1 MQNIDLTKQVFQKRQ
16 YTKVVDT
23 TFSQLVPQTVELVVS
38 ASLPTVDQF
47 FSYYN
52 QLFYDIPQFGTT
64 NSHQYLIEQSTAYI
78 GNIQSDE
85 DVQALLDEINEL
97 RSENLE
103 LNRQVAQ
110 AQTTQ
115 TKEQAKQA
123 LDAIS

>member
-52 QLFYDIPQFGTT
+52 QLFYNIPQFGTT

-78 GNIQSDE
+78 GNVQSDE

>member
-78 GNIQSDE
+78 GNVQSDE